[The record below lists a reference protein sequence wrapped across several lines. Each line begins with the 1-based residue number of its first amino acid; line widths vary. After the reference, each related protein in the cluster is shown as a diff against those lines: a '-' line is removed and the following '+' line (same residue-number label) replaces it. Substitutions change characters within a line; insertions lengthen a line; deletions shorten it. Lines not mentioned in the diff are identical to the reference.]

1 MVISGNIRGNGKQLA
16 QYLISKGENKR
27 LWIFEVDGMM
37 DADEDYLRQTI
48 LSMELM
54 AEMTKSD
61 KAFFHA
67 QINPANGEDKRMT
80 PEQWSQAA
88 DILAHQLGYHNQRR
102 VIVMH
107 QKKDRTHAHVV
118 FERYKYQTGKLVDN
132 KHSRLKMDSS
142 RKIMEEV
149 FGHKRTPYRNKN
161 KNDLKEVATRLW
173 NSTTTGAEFVH
184 AARQEGYIVAE
195 GMANRPFMIVDK
207 QGRSFNL
214 VKQIDGVRTKEVRER
229 LRHEKLTPERQAIE
243 IMRAQQENTGS
254 GKQGK
259 QQASHQPNFEKAASA
274 FADNRK
280 DAMEPNTEQGDK
292 LRQEIVSN
300 AFKENADQFDNNNQ
314 RSDAK
319 TDDERKHEAAQA
331 FAANKPDATKNDK
344 ASQEKKQKLI
354 IRQKRIREQHKR
366 TPKHRR

>member
-16 QYLISKGENKR
+16 QYLISKGENER

-37 DADEDYLRQTI
+37 NADEEYLRQTI

-80 PEQWSQAA
+80 PEQWTQAA

-118 FERYKYQTGKLVDN
+118 FERYNYQTGKLVDN

-142 RKIMEEV
+142 RKVMEEA
-149 FGHKRTPYRNKN
+149 FGHKRTPHRNKN
-161 KNDLKEVATRLW
+161 KNELKEVATRLW
-173 NSTTTGAEFVH
+173 NSTKTGAEFIH
-184 AARQEGYIVAE
+184 AARKEGYIVAE

-214 VKQIDGVRTKEVRER
+214 VRQIDGVRTKDVRER
-229 LRHEKLTPERQAIE
+229 LRHEQLTPERKAIE
-243 IMRAQQENTGS
+243 IMRAQQESNGS

-259 QQASHQPNFEKAASA
+259 QQASHQPNFERAVSG
-274 FADNRK
+274 FAENRK
-280 DAMEPNTEQGDK
+280 GVMEPNMEQGDK
-292 LRQEIVSN
+292 QKQQAAFN
-300 AFKENADQFDNNNQ
+300 AFKENAEPLKGNEHKPEL
-314 RSDAK
+314 K
-319 TDDERKHEAAQA
+319 TDSERKHEAAQA
-331 FAANKPDATKNDK
+331 FAQNKEESVKKDQD
-344 ASQEKKQKLI
+344 SQEKKQKLI
-354 IRQKRIREQHKR
+354 IQQKRIREQQKR